1 VVAAPPAESAGE
13 ATCAQCG
20 ARLWALRTPEG
31 LLFCD
36 ASSVAP
42 LAEEVTR
49 VICEQLGASP
59 GQVTRTTSFQED
71 LGADS
76 LDLVELVMNL
86 EEVFEITI
94 PDDEAQKI
102 RTVGD
107 AIDYVV
113 RRRAG
118 PGAG

>member
-1 VVAAPPAESAGE
+1 MTTSLTTAA
-13 ATCAQCG
+13 
-20 ARLWALRTPEG
+20 
-31 LLFCD
+31 
-36 ASSVAP
+36 

-49 VICEQLGASP
+49 VICEQLGANP
-59 GQVTRTTSFQED
+59 EQVTPTMGFQED

-76 LDLVELVMNL
+76 LDLVELVMKL

-107 AIDYVV
+107 AIDYIV
-113 RRRAG
+113 RRQTG